1 MRPLRPRVSR
11 FLALPPEDRRV
22 IIHAAGLIPW
32 MAARLRLT
40 GLQRLRANHIDIA
53 ATSPSNLD
61 PSATKDRALHI
72 ALLVA
77 IAARNGPYRGSCL
90 SQSLALLYL
99 LQREGID
106 ADLRLG
112 VRKEASL
119 EAHAWVEYEG
129 RPLNDTPDVATRYAP
144 YPAL

>member
-22 IIHAAGLIPW
+22 ILQAARLIPW
-32 MAARLRLT
+32 MAAKLRLV
-40 GLQRLRANHIDIA
+40 GLQRLRGGPGGAA
-53 ATSPSNLD
+53 ATVRSRSD
-61 PSATKDRALHI
+61 SSSAADRAAHL
-72 ALLVA
+72 ALLVG
-77 IAARNGPYRGSCL
+77 IAARNGPYRGNCL
-90 SQSLALLYL
+90 SQSLTLRKL
-99 LQREGID
+99 LQQEGID

-112 VRKEASL
+112 VRKEADL
-119 EAHAWVEYEG
+119 EAHAWVEHDG